1 MSASSRLEKYAVFVL
16 QKGDVEAM
24 SKSDYNFNLL
34 LAIFTIG
41 AILLG
46 LMSIGALMM
55 FLAAFM

>member
-1 MSASSRLEKYAVFVL
+1 MPSWLKRYSAFVIE
-16 QKGDVEAM
+16 KGDIEGV
-24 SKSDYNFNLL
+24 SKNDYNFNLL